1 MGYRNSHDIPDAEPK
16 FDQKG
21 LKNSDFR
28 AENPKY
34 AVCEI
39 TLTILKP
46 DGLELRA
53 LKPTDH
59 GR

>member
-16 FDQKG
+16 FGQKG

-46 DGLELRA
+46 DRLKLRT
-53 LKPTDH
+53 LKPAHYGD
-59 GR
+59 